1 MEDQSYNIVPSH
13 LAVQAMRDNGYK
25 NAAYALAELMDNA
38 IQAGASQVELL
49 CGERKQQVEQRK
61 RSRIEQ
67 VAVLDNGSG
76 MDADVLRLAL
86 QFGNGTYLE
95 EEKHTGIGRFGM
107 GLPSSSISQCQRV
120 DVWSWQNG
128 MENALY
134 TYLDLEEIKSK
145 KITEV
150 PEPQYKSIPSIWEN
164 IGNSFGESGTLV
176 VWSQIDRCI
185 WKTGKTII
193 ENSEL
198 LIGRMY
204 RKFLNNHQVSIRMVS
219 FDLDYPNN
227 SLLEREAL
235 PNDPTYLMAKTS
247 CPKPFDKQPM
257 FQPWEEEGQHELT
270 WTIDFEDKRHEVTVR
285 FSYAKEEARQAPHG
299 KNPGDL
305 DHGKHAAKNVGIS
318 VVRAGREL
326 DLDQSLVR
334 KYDPTE
340 RWWGIEVE
348 FPPSLD
354 NLFGVTNNKQSARNF
369 AEIVTIDIESL
380 LEGGKTIAQLKEEL
394 RDNEDP
400 RAPLIDIAQKIQ
412 KTLSSLRSLINNQRK
427 GTRRQNKRHEDEY
440 KPEKVA
446 SAITKERKENG
457 YCGQSDK
464 DESLPQEQRQSVLE
478 ETFKDYGMAVN
489 QARELAAITINDNL
503 KYVFHRGDLDSPA
516 FFSVIQKGGA
526 IIITLNTN
534 HPAYSKLVEVL
545 EDDVEEADIEKLRQ
559 RLKNAHQGLE
569 LLLMAWAR
577 HEDEQPEGKRQQQA
591 RDNRVDWGRIA
602 RSFLENEED

>member
-1 MEDQSYNIVPSH
+1 MKDKSYNFVPSH

-67 VAVLDNGSG
+67 VGVLDNGRG

-128 MENALY
+128 VENALY
-134 TYLDLEEIKSK
+134 TYLDIEEIKSQQL
-145 KITEV
+145 TEV
-150 PEPQYKSIPSIWEN
+150 PEPQYKPIPSIWKKA
-164 IGNSFGESGTLV
+164 GNSFSQSGTLV
-176 VWSQIDRCI
+176 VWSQIDRCL
-185 WKTGKTII
+185 WRTGKAII
-193 ENSEL
+193 ENSEF

-204 RKFLNNHQVSIRMVS
+204 RKFLNHNQVLIRMVS
-219 FDLDYPNN
+219 FDLDNHN
-227 SLLEREAL
+227 DIILERKAL
-235 PNDPTYLMAKTS
+235 PNDPMYLMEKTS
-247 CPKPFDKQPM
+247 CPEPFDKQAM
-257 FQPWEEEGQHELT
+257 FQPWEGGDYEIKYM
-270 WTIDFEDKRHEVTVR
+270 IDFRDKKHEVSVR
-285 FSYAKEEARQAPHG
+285 FSYAKEEARFG
-299 KNPGDL
+299 NSPGNL
-305 DHGKHAAKNVGIS
+305 KHGKHAMKNVGIS

-326 DLDQSLVR
+326 DLDQSLVIN
-334 KYDPTE
+334 YDVTE

-354 NLFGVTNNKQSARNF
+354 DLFGVTNNKQSARNF
-369 AEIVTIDIESL
+369 ADLITTDIESL
-380 LEGGKTIAQLKEEL
+380 LQGGKSIGELKEEF
-394 RDNEDP
+394 RENEDP
-400 RAPLIDIAQKIQ
+400 RGPFIEITQKIQ
-412 KTLSSLRSLINNQRK
+412 KTLSTIRQLIKTQTK
-427 GTRRQNKRHEDEY
+427 GNRTSNTRHNVDEY
-440 KPEKVA
+440 KTEKLA
-446 SAITKERKENG
+446 SAITKERKDNG
-457 YCGQSDK
+457 NSGKSDK
-464 DESLPQEQRQSVLE
+464 DELLPKEKRQSDLE
-478 ETFKDYGMAVN
+478 KTFTDYGMTAT
-489 QARELAAITINDNL
+489 QAKELAATTINDNL
-503 KYVFHRGDLDSPA
+503 KYVFQKSDLDTSA
-516 FFSVIQKGGA
+516 FFSVQPKAGA
-526 IIITLNTN
+526 ILVTLNTN

-545 EDDVEEADIEKLRQ
+545 EDDVEEADITKLRD
-559 RLKNAHQGLE
+559 RLRNAHQGLE